1 VLVVDDLEINR
12 RLLREMLEGIGFE
25 VDAVEGGVE
34 ALERMA
40 RVASPPDLVILDLR
54 MPGMDGF
61 ELARRLRALPQGK
74 GLKLI
79 ATSASVFSFTREDAL
94 SLGCDEFLPKPFKEH
109 ELTALLQA
117 CLGLEWETVAAPLK
131 RLNEL
136 EGRVRNPWDLEAV
149 RRMLEAANRGD
160 ISALRSDL
168 AALRSGCIG
177 ERTEVEELDELAA
190 RFQMTRLRESLASL
204 LKRLES
210 GSGEG
215 KGPG

>member
-1 VLVVDDLEINR
+1 
-12 RLLREMLEGIGFE
+12 
-25 VDAVEGGVE
+25 
-34 ALERMA
+34 
-40 RVASPPDLVILDLR
+40 
-54 MPGMDGF
+54 
-61 ELARRLRALPQGK
+61 
-74 GLKLI
+74 
-79 ATSASVFSFTREDAL
+79 
-94 SLGCDEFLPKPFKEH
+94 
-109 ELTALLQA
+109 LTALLQA